1 MVTNSQCVINIK
13 CCNYDV
19 ESAYIDK
26 KDYFSKFIYHNRKF
40 LVNYYKMI
48 EYIKGTIVDLSP
60 IFVTIETSGIGYML
74 HITLPT
80 YVILEQKK
88 EAQLYVYEAIRED
101 AYQLFGFLNKAER
114 ELFIQL
120 VSVSGVGANTARMML
135 SSLSVDELITVI
147 LTENVVALKNIKGI
161 GVKTAQRI
169 IIDLKDKVGK
179 IMEGKEAT
187 FKPDTSAKGEALSAL
202 LMLGFNQLQAQ
213 KALAKIFTENSAC
226 NVEVAIRTALKML

>member
-1 MVTNSQCVINIK
+1 
-13 CCNYDV
+13 
-19 ESAYIDK
+19 
-26 KDYFSKFIYHNRKF
+26 
-40 LVNYYKMI
+40 MI

-60 IFVTIETSGIGYML
+60 TYVTLETGGIGYIL

-80 YVILEQKK
+80 YAALEQKK

-114 ELFIQL
+114 ELFMQL

-135 SSLSVDELITVI
+135 SSLSVDELISVI
-147 LTENVVALKNIKGI
+147 LTENAVALKNIKGI
-161 GVKTAQRI
+161 GIKTAQRI

-179 IMEGKEAT
+179 IIEGKTAT
-187 FKPDTSAKGEALSAL
+187 FAPDTSAKNEALSAL

-213 KALAKIFTENSAC
+213 KVLTKIFSENAVCS
-226 NVEVAIRTALKML
+226 VEEAIRKALKML

>member
-1 MVTNSQCVINIK
+1 
-13 CCNYDV
+13 
-19 ESAYIDK
+19 
-26 KDYFSKFIYHNRKF
+26 
-40 LVNYYKMI
+40 MI

>member
-1 MVTNSQCVINIK
+1 
-13 CCNYDV
+13 
-19 ESAYIDK
+19 
-26 KDYFSKFIYHNRKF
+26 
-40 LVNYYKMI
+40 MI

-60 IFVTIETSGIGYML
+60 IFVTIETGGIGYML

-114 ELFIQL
+114 ELFMQL

-135 SSLSVDELITVI
+135 SSLSVAELIMVI

-179 IMEGKEAT
+179 IMEGNEAT
-187 FKPDTSAKGEALSAL
+187 FKQDTSAKDEALSAL

-213 KALAKIFTENSAC
+213 KALAKIFTENSTC